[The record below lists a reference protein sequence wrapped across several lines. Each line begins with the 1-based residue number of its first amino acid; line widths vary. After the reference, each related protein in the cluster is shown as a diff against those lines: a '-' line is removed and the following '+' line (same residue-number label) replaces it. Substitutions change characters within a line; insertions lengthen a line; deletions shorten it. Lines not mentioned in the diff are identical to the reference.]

1 MIPTEERTRRRLSR
15 LWAYLVA
22 AQVLLCIGTGLVSI
36 VLPEESGLPPGYY
49 DGDGDDAGATS
60 ERFAGIVEFALSGRP
75 TPLPI
80 LTRGLLGLA
89 VAPVSQPNP
98 GRSQPPLLRSPPA

>member
-1 MIPTEERTRRRLSR
+1 MIPGEERTRRCLSR
-15 LWAYLVA
+15 LWAYFVA
-22 AQVLLCIGTGLVSI
+22 AQVLLSIGTGLVSI
-36 VLPEESGLPPGYY
+36 VLPEQSGLPPSYY

-60 ERFAGIVEFALSGRP
+60 ERFAGIVDVALNGRH

-80 LTRGLLGLA
+80 PTRGLLRLA

>member
-1 MIPTEERTRRRLSR
+1 MIPVEERTRRCLSR

-49 DGDGDDAGATS
+49 DGDGDDVGATS
-60 ERFAGIVEFALSGRP
+60 ERFARVLDFTLSGRSS
-75 TPLPI
+75 PLPI
-80 LTRGLLGLA
+80 LTRTLLGLA
-89 VAPVSQPNP
+89 AVPVSQPTP